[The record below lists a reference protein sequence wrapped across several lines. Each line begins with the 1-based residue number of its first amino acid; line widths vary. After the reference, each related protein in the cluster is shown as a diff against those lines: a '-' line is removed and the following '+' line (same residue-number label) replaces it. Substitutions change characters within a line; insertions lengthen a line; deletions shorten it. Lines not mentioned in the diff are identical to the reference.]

1 MISISHFFFFL
12 IIPFLFETFFLIFSK
27 LNRFFFK
34 KILDG
39 YLLKIVFPSFENIVF
54 FRNNFKYF
62 QLFLNYFE
70 K

>member
-1 MISISHFFFFL
+1 MISISHFFFL
-12 IIPFLFETFFLIFSK
+12 DNPIFIW
-27 LNRFFFK
+27 NFFFNILKIKQNFKK

-54 FRNNFKYF
+54 FRNNFTYF